1 MYTISNQMPSTK
13 TAQIGTD
20 LGYAK
25 ALLEAGEVIGLP
37 TETVYGL
44 AGNALNQAA
53 VARIFEVKQ
62 RPTFNPLIIHIGQ
75 QADVAKYVQVVPPK
89 AQQLMDNFWPG
100 PLTLL
105 LPKRPIVPD
114 LVTAGS
120 DLVAIRMPA
129 HPMALALLQSLS
141 FPLAAPSANPFMY
154 VSPTTAQHVA
164 KQLGRSIPY
173 ILDGGFCTVGVES
186 TIIGVNA
193 AGEVTLYRHGGI
205 VAEDIIALVG
215 PIVQATKA
223 QERGGKTIAATPGQ
237 LMKHYA
243 TSKPTVWVSAVP
255 ESWWATEDG
264 IASIGFIGLDQD
276 LATTLSKF
284 GASSQEIAKANQVP
298 EKQQFLLSK
307 NANLTEAATRLFD
320 VMRLLD
326 SHPTV
331 RHIVVAHF
339 PSDGLGQAI
348 NDRLGRAVF
357 GD

>member
-1 MYTISNQMPSTK
+1 MSAITDHLQSQK

-20 LGYAK
+20 IGYAK

-75 QADVAKYVQVVPPK
+75 QADVARYVQVVPPK
-89 AQQLMDNFWPG
+89 AQRLMDAFWPG

-173 ILDGGFCTVGVES
+173 ILDGGPCTVGVES
-186 TIIGVNA
+186 TIIGVDA
-193 AGEVTLYRHGGI
+193 TGEVTLYRHGGI
-205 VAEDIIALVG
+205 SAEEIIAVVG
-215 PIVQATKA
+215 PIAQATKA
-223 QERGGKTIAATPGQ
+223 QERSGKTIAATPGQ

-243 TSKPTVWVSAVP
+243 TSKPTVWVSTIP
-255 ESWWATEDG
+255 DSWWATKESVS
-264 IASIGFIGLDQD
+264 AIGFIGLDKD
-276 LATTLSKF
+276 LTTTLSSF
-284 GASSQEIAKANQVP
+284 GASDEVIAQASQVP
-298 EKQQFLLSK
+298 EKQQFLLSPDG
-307 NANLTEAATRLFD
+307 NLKEAATRLFD

-326 SHPTV
+326 SHLAV

-339 PSDGLGQAI
+339 PSEGLGQAI